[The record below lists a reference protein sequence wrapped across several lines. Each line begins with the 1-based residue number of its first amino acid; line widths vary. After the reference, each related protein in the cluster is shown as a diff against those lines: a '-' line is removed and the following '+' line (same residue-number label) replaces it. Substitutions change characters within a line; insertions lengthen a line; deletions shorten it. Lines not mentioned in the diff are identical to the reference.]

1 VFNWWRVLHHSE
13 EALSDETLELPL
25 FLLDT
30 VLFPGMALP
39 LHVFEERYLWMVN
52 ECLEGDRQFGVV
64 MATPAEGESTTAQ
77 RVGTSAL
84 ITQVERHEDGRMDI
98 LTAGLERFRVLDLL
112 RTEPYV
118 VGRIEPFPLE
128 DCKSPE
134 LVRLVKTAST
144 LFVQYLRLAG
154 EVLGTVIRVES
165 APRDASTL
173 AYMMAIALQ
182 VSNDEKQQLLNISS
196 LPTLLWKESSILS
209 RERILL
215 QRMSEAQDDNKGY
228 VRGVMSNLSLN

>member
-1 VFNWWRVLHHSE
+1 
-13 EALSDETLELPL
+13 LSNETLGLPL
-25 FLLDT
+25 FPLNT

-39 LHVFEERYLWMVN
+39 LHIFEERYLAMVN
-52 ECLEGDRQFGVV
+52 ECLEGNRQFGVV
-64 MATPAEGESTTAQ
+64 MTAPAAADEDTTAAHS
-77 RVGTSAL
+77 VGTSAL

-98 LTAGLERFRVLDLL
+98 VTAGLERFRVLDLV
-112 RTEPYV
+112 RTEPYI

-128 DCKSPE
+128 DTQSPE
-134 LVRLVKTAST
+134 LARLVKAASA

-182 VSNDEKQQLLNISS
+182 VSNEEKQQLLSISS
-196 LPTLLWKESSILS
+196 LPALLWKESSILS
-209 RERILL
+209 RERVLL
-215 QRMSEAQDDNKGY
+215 LRMGEVQDDDKGY
-228 VRGVMSNLSLN
+228 VRGVMSYLSLN

>member
-1 VFNWWRVLHHSE
+1 
-13 EALSDETLELPL
+13 LSDETLQLPL
-25 FLLDT
+25 FPLDT

-39 LHVFEERYLWMVN
+39 LHIFEERYLWMIN
-52 ECLEGDRQFGVV
+52 ECLEGNRQFGVI
-64 MATPAEGESTTAQ
+64 MTTPPAEGERSAAAH
-77 RVGTSAL
+77 RIGTSAL
-84 ITQVERHEDGRMDI
+84 ITQVERHDDGRMDI
-98 LTAGLERFRVLDLL
+98 VTAGLERFRVLDLL

-128 DCKSPE
+128 DTKSPE
-134 LVRLVKTAST
+134 LVRLVKAASA

-182 VSNDEKQQLLNISS
+182 VSNKEKQQLLNISS
-196 LPTLLWKESSILS
+196 LPALLWKESSILS

-228 VRGVMSNLSLN
+228 VRGVTSYLSLN

>member
-1 VFNWWRVLHHSE
+1 MSN
-13 EALSDETLELPL
+13 ETLGLPL
-25 FLLDT
+25 FPLNT

-39 LHVFEERYLWMVN
+39 LHIFEERYLAMVN
-52 ECLEGDRQFGVV
+52 ECLEGNRQFGVIMV
-64 MATPAEGESTTAQ
+64 APAEEGEDTTAAHS
-77 RVGTSAL
+77 VGTSAL
-84 ITQVERHEDGRMDI
+84 ITQVERREDGRLDI
-98 LTAGLERFRVLDLL
+98 VTAGLERFRVLDLL
-112 RTEPYV
+112 RTEPYI

-128 DCKSPE
+128 DTRSPE
-134 LVRLVKTAST
+134 LARLVKTASA

-182 VSNDEKQQLLNISS
+182 VSNEEKQQLLSTSS
-196 LPTLLWKESSILS
+196 LPALLWKECSILS

-215 QRMSEAQDDNKGY
+215 QRMSDMQDGDKGY
-228 VRGVMSNLSLN
+228 VRGVLSYLSLN

>member
-1 VFNWWRVLHHSE
+1 
-13 EALSDETLELPL
+13 LSDETLELPL
-25 FLLDT
+25 FPLDT

-39 LHVFEERYLWMVN
+39 LHIFEERYLWMVN
-52 ECLEGDRQFGVV
+52 ECLEGNRQFGVI
-64 MATPAEGESTTAQ
+64 MTAPAAEGESTTTAH
-77 RVGTSAL
+77 RIGTSAL
-84 ITQVERHEDGRMDI
+84 ITQVERHDDGRIDI
-98 LTAGLERFRVLDLL
+98 VTAGLERFRVLDLL
-112 RTEPYV
+112 RTEPYI

-128 DCKSPE
+128 DTKSPE
-134 LVRLVKTAST
+134 LVRLVRAASA

-182 VSNDEKQQLLNISS
+182 VSNEEKQQLLSISS

-228 VRGVMSNLSLN
+228 VRGVSSYLSLN

>member
-1 VFNWWRVLHHSE
+1 M
-13 EALSDETLELPL
+13 SDEMLELPL
-25 FLLDT
+25 FPLDT

-39 LHVFEERYLWMVN
+39 LHIFEERYLWMVN
-52 ECLEGDRQFGVV
+52 ECLEGTRQFGVV
-64 MATPAEGESTTAQ
+64 MTTPAAEGESTTVAH

-84 ITQVERHEDGRMDI
+84 ITQVERHDDGRMDVV
-98 LTAGLERFRVLDLL
+98 TAGLERFRVLDLL
-112 RTEPYV
+112 RTEPYI

-134 LVRLVKTAST
+134 LVRLVKAASA

-182 VSNDEKQQLLNISS
+182 VSNEEKQQLLNISS
-196 LPTLLWKESSILS
+196 LPALLWKESSILS
-209 RERILL
+209 RERVLL

-228 VRGVMSNLSLN
+228 VRGVTSYLSLN

>member
-1 VFNWWRVLHHSE
+1 
-13 EALSDETLELPL
+13 LSDETLQLPL
-25 FLLDT
+25 FPLDT

-39 LHVFEERYLWMVN
+39 LHIFEERYLWMVS
-52 ECLEGDRQFGVV
+52 ECLEGNRQFGVI
-64 MATPAEGESTTAQ
+64 MTTPAAESESTAAAH

-84 ITQVERHEDGRMDI
+84 ITQVERRDDGRMDI

-128 DCKSPE
+128 NTQSPE
-134 LVRLVKTAST
+134 LVRLVKTASA

-182 VSNDEKQQLLNISS
+182 VSNEEKQQLLSISS

-215 QRMSEAQDDNKGY
+215 QRMSEAQDDSRGY
-228 VRGVMSNLSLN
+228 VRGVSSYLSLN